1 MKNATLRQITV
12 FATVAKHLHFT
23 RAAEE
28 LGMTQP
34 SVSMQVRQ
42 LEENLGV
49 PLFEQIGK
57 RVYLTD
63 AGKLLYQHSRAIS
76 HEMDE
81 AQVMLNRFKGVN
93 GGLLRIAAG
102 PTAKYFVP
110 TLLAEFERRYPEVVI
125 DLTIAGRGTLLE
137 RFADNVDDF
146 LIMGT
151 PPAGVDVVTVPF
163 LVDPLVAIAR
173 PDHALAHRRN
183 VSAKQLASEP
193 FLLRELSSETRALMD
208 RYFEKHGVTPQ
219 TRFVSNSNEALKRGV
234 LAGLGVAIVPR
245 YSVSLE
251 LEVGRMVELD
261 VEGLPLQRSW
271 LLVHRQ
277 EKRFSGVAEAFRSFV
292 LTEGL
297 EHLGAMGSTERLVGA
312 HIAAQ
317 PLTALGAGRGDA
329 S

>member
-81 AQVMLNRFKGVN
+81 AQVMLNRFKGIS
-93 GGLLRIAAG
+93 GGLLRISAG

-146 LIMGT
+146 MIVGT

-173 PDHALAHRRN
+173 PDHALAHSRN
-183 VSAKQLASEP
+183 LCAKQLASEP
-193 FLLRELSSETRALMD
+193 FLLRELSSETRALVD
-208 RYFEKHGVTPQ
+208 RYFEQYGATPK
-219 TRFVSNSNEALKRGV
+219 TRLVSNSNEALKRGV

-292 LTEGL
+292 LNEGL
-297 EHLGAMGSTERLVGA
+297 EQLEKAGVPRGRVRVGVA
-312 HIAAQ
+312 DN
-317 PLTALGAGRGDA
+317 TATTVAGAG
-329 S
+329 